1 MGFMTIDGK
10 QVEFTDE
17 PNVLSVIRK
26 ADIDIPTLCYH
37 SELSVYGAC
46 RLCTVE
52 NEKGKTFA
60 SCSEKPKD
68 GMVVYTNTPRLMKYR
83 KMILELLLAAH
94 DRDCTTCIKS
104 GECHLQELAHRM
116 GVTTVPYKNRMTH
129 HEIDASSPSIIRNP
143 NKCILCGDCVR
154 MCDNVQAVNAID
166 FTSRGTSA
174 TVAPAFNKLLNTT
187 DCVGCGQC
195 RVVCPTGAISINTNM
210 DPVWEALADPDTK
223 VIAQIAPAVRVA
235 VGDAF
240 DLPQGENVM
249 GKIVNVLH
257 RMGFDEVFDTAYGAD
272 LTVIEES
279 EEFLQRL
286 ASGENLPLFTS
297 CCPGWVSYCEHRHP
311 ELAKHLSTTRSP
323 MQMFGA
329 VAREYYKDP
338 ANNEGK
344 EILSVAIMPCTAKKG
359 EILRDESKTDGIA
372 DIDYVLT
379 TSELITMIKR
389 SGLMFEDV
397 ELESSDMPFGIG
409 SGAGVIFGASGGVTE
424 AVMRR
429 LADKHSRSEMETIRN
444 SGVRGG
450 EGIKEIVI
458 TYQDKEYKAAVVSG
472 LANAEK
478 LIQQIESGECNYDF
492 IEVMACR
499 RGCIMGGGQPVD
511 AHSAGGEAR
520 AKGLY
525 AADVNTQIKKS
536 NENPLVQSLYDG
548 LLKGKEHKLL
558 HRNFNKPSQ

>member
-1 MGFMTIDGK
+1 MSHMIIDGRK
-10 QVEFTDE
+10 VEFTDE
-17 PNVLSVIRK
+17 KNVLSVIRK
-26 ADIDIPTLCYH
+26 AGINIPTLCYH
-37 SELSVYGAC
+37 SELSTFGAC

-52 NEKGKTFA
+52 DDRGKMFA
-60 SCSEKPKD
+60 SCSEEPRD
-68 GMVVYTNTPRLMKYR
+68 GMVIHTNSGRIRKYR
-83 KMILELLLAAH
+83 KLIVELLLAAH
-94 DRDCTTCIKS
+94 CRDCTTCVKS
-104 GECHLQELAHRM
+104 GECVLQELAHRL
-116 GVTTVPYKNRMTH
+116 GVENVRFQNTREQRELDM
-129 HEIDASSPSIIRNP
+129 SSPSLVRDP
-143 NKCILCGDCVR
+143 NKCILCGNCVR
-154 MCDNVQAVNAID
+154 ACEELQSIGALGFA
-166 FTSRGTSA
+166 FRGTEA
-174 TVAPAFNKLLNTT
+174 MVMPAFDRKISTT
-187 DCVGCGQC
+187 DCVNCGQC
-195 RVVCPTGAISINTNM
+195 RVFCPTGAISIRTNM
-210 DPVWEALADPDTK
+210 DEVWEALADPN
-223 VIAQIAPAVRVA
+223 VRVVAQVAPAVRVA
-235 VGDAF
+235 VGDHYG
-240 DLPQGENVM
+240 LTKGRSVM

-344 EILSVAIMPCTAKKG
+344 KILSVAIMPCTAKKG

-429 LADKHSRSEMETIRN
+429 LGDKHSRSEMETIRN

-450 EGIKEIVI
+450 DGIKEIVI